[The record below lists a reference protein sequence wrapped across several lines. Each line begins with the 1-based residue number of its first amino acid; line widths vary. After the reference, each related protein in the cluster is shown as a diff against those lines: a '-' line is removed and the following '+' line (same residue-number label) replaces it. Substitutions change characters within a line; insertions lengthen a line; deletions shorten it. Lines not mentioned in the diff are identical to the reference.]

1 MSLLKNLIIVVVL
14 FLIICKPEFVFIP
27 FGVNRFFGV
36 LGLFVFF
43 ADAQAKHKIIDSS
56 RASFRKIIKPLIPVV
71 VISFVSIV
79 LNGTS
84 DI

>member
-36 LGLFVFF
+36 LGLFVFLQMRRQSIKLLI
-43 ADAQAKHKIIDSS
+43 AQELHLEK
-56 RASFRKIIKPLIPVV
+56 L
-71 VISFVSIV
+71 
-79 LNGTS
+79 
-84 DI
+84 